1 MHIVVLWVMTVGQS
15 AKWPPHIGGIC
26 GWHHNSEKIFF
37 VVVVEKTRFE
47 RGLNAENKNC
57 F

>member
-1 MHIVVLWVMTVGQS
+1 MTVGQS